1 MKGRVDVP
9 VLVLRNILMHL
20 IEGII
25 DIYIV
30 SFFFYLNNR
39 QTIYQEC
46 GVEDAVLFAGQDS
59 LTLNLI
65 DHLVA
70 SIAGPN
76 LILIEDC
83 QESMLAI
90 I

>member
-1 MKGRVDVP
+1 
-9 VLVLRNILMHL
+9 MHL
-20 IEGII
+20 IESII
-25 DIYIV
+25 DIHIV

-65 DHLVA
+65 DHLVT